1 MRLRDLFIVNL
12 KKYRKLRGV
21 SQMKLA
27 ELCDTATSYIGQIEI
42 GDKFP
47 SIEMIEKM
55 AKSLQIPPHL
65 LFLDEHEADA
75 HAAALTPLPKEPLL
89 PERVKKEL
97 IDKLSG
103 AITRIVEKL

>member
-1 MRLRDLFIVNL
+1 MGLKNLFIGNL

-27 ELCDTATSYIGQIEI
+27 ELCDTSTSYIGQIEI
-42 GDKFP
+42 GNRFP

-55 AKSLQIPPHL
+55 AKSLQIKPYL
-65 LFLDEHEADA
+65 LFLDAHEADDQ
-75 HAAALTPLPKEPLL
+75 AAALTPLPKDPVL

-97 IDKLSG
+97 IGKLSG